1 MQAVAIA
8 ALVQCP
14 FAVAAP
20 PAAEAFHLN
29 EDDDDDGKAET
40 GVSSDT

>member
-29 EDDDDDGKAET
+29 DDDDDGKAET